1 MTETCVLHAGDAEG
15 PLLVL
20 DEPLSFWGGFDPVT
34 GEIVDQHHPQAGARA
49 GGTIL
54 VLPETRGSAGTPAG
68 VAEAIRRG
76 CGPIGIITA
85 KKDINL
91 VAGVMTA
98 RQLYDICVP
107 VIEIAREDLRAL
119 VTGRTARI
127 SGGQLVIFP

>member
-1 MTETCVLHAGDAEG
+1 MIELQVLHDGEAEG

-20 DEPLSFWGGFDPVT
+20 EEPLSFWGGFDPVT
-34 GEIVDQHHPQAGARA
+34 GQIVDQHHPQAGAWA
-49 GGTIL
+49 GDTIL
-54 VLPETRGSAGTPAG
+54 ALPETRGSAGTPAG

-76 CGPIGIITA
+76 CGPVGIITA

-107 VIEIAREDLRAL
+107 VIEIAREDLRGL
-119 VTGRTARI
+119 VTGHTARI
-127 SGGQLVIFP
+127 TDGQLVILP